1 MRARLLLIGL
11 CLLAAGCS
19 KAEYRAD
26 LSNNAGAAEETA
38 AENGTAAAIDNAA
51 NASEN
56 MSNAGNGAGPI
67 ENGSVSTVQPCPA
80 IRGITT
86 TVARCANLTAQKQN
100 LENGVAAFNPPR
112 TMTMG
117 KPTRVILP
125 IGPKAE
131 ERDVVI
137 AAGGSPGTA
146 VRVAVKIGEHMTAT
160 LTGSAFKIVP
170 VGDPRRDLGLSS
182 SETWEWDVTPTA
194 EGNQTLRVE
203 IETFAED
210 DQGKRTRIALF
221 RSNPITVD
229 VAVTAD
235 EKWRQKNEHAAGW
248 FDAMKPLLES
258 VTAWLVGLGALILAA
273 GVVWWRLR
281 NFGRKPEDDDPKPE

>member
-1 MRARLLLIGL
+1 MRARLLWIGL
-11 CLLAAGCS
+11 CLFVVGCNQ
-19 KAEYRAD
+19 AEYRAD
-26 LSNNAGAAEETA
+26 MSNNAMEA
-38 AENGTAAAIDNAA
+38 AENAASAVDNAVNAASGNMA
-51 NASEN
+51 NAVN
-56 MSNAGNGAGPI
+56 VGNAAEDDPQAI
-67 ENGSVSTVQPCPA
+67 KPCAA
-80 IRGITT
+80 IRGVST

-100 LENGVAAFNPPR
+100 LESGVAAFNPPR

-131 ERDVVI
+131 ASDVVT
-137 AAGGSPGTA
+137 AAGGSPGTT
-146 VRVAVKIGEHMTAT
+146 VTVAVKIGEHMTAT

-170 VGDPRRDLGLSS
+170 IGDPRRDLGLSS

-235 EKWRQKNEHAAGW
+235 QKWRQKNEHAAGW

-281 NFGRKPEDDDPKPE
+281 NFGRKAKDDDPKSE